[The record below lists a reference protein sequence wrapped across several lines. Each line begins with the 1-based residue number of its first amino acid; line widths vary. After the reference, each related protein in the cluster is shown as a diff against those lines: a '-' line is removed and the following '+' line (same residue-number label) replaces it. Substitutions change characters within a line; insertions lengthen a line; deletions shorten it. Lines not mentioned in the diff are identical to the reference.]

1 MQRTKNDLYNE
12 RQRVILIGVTQKF
25 GAKMKR
31 ALTVSDLPVG
41 TIIVHKTWL
50 NAMETIPK
58 QYIGIVYE
66 QHVIGRFEER
76 HVCVHY
82 CDGDSEVFFHYEIPD
97 NKMYILEV
105 IHE

>member
-12 RQRVILIGVTQKF
+12 RQRVILTDVTQKL

-50 NAMETIPK
+50 NARNTIPK

-66 QHVIGRFEER
+66 QHNKGRFEER

-82 CDGDSEVFFHYEIPD
+82 CDGDTDLFFHYEIPD

-105 IHE
+105 K